1 MRNLPTL
8 HRGRLHRAVTGTAAV
23 AFACVLTL
31 SACAKDGGGSDKD
44 GDVASLGD
52 KDKNAGAPPE
62 AAAGEKGDMVKYAQC
77 MRDNGVD
84 MPDPNADGSM
94 MAQAIPADGGPEAAK
109 METASNA
116 CRKWLPNGG
125 EITEKQKAEMRE
137 SNLKMAQCLREHGL
151 NVPDPDPDGR
161 MALDLG
167 SDQAKAD
174 EAMKACG
181 QKGGMGAMTVT
192 K

>member
-31 SACAKDGGGSDKD
+31 SACAKDGGSDKD